1 MRGNSFSQLMNEYT
15 SHNRLFYSLVITFI
29 ITGGSGSILAQ
40 DQPLRLADFRE
51 KVIKYRQEGNQ
62 SETSKYL
69 NKIAFILWDKQ
80 DYSGA
85 LDAFAESAAI
95 NKKIRNKNALA
106 TIYQSIGLIFS
117 DQGKY
122 TESLNNLRTALDYQ
136 QQLGKER
143 GVAAGQINI
152 ATTYALMNQYKNA
165 ISETRSAMELAQEIE
180 ATQLMRTCYG
190 MLAEY
195 YEKTG
200 NTELAFKYFNLYSTF
215 EKKLNQQQIAQQET
229 ANRQKLTE
237 MELRTR
243 NAEQEKEATQAELQ
257 QTSKAL
263 EKAEATRKAQQLEI
277 DMKEL
282 TLKEQETQLENEQLI
297 RNQLIYG
304 LGFVAVLLLLT
315 GFGFIL
321 FHKKNKKLAE
331 KNREINEQAEELL
344 MSQREIKAKSND
356 LENALKEIKKK
367 NSKITDSINYAKRI
381 QEASLPG
388 VKKIQEHLPESFV
401 FFRPRNIVS
410 GDFYW
415 FHSTGEM
422 ENDFMDI
429 KESILISAVDCT
441 GHGIPGAFMSLI
453 GIELLNNIASTR
465 GIVAPDRIL
474 NELHKSVQQS
484 LRQEDTEN
492 RDGMDMGL
500 CLIHPKE
507 NSLIFAG
514 AHNPMVLIQDGE
526 VQTIKP
532 NKQAVGGMQKGKE
545 RSFTAHYIHIDR
557 PTWVYLY
564 SDGFQDQFGGA
575 EGRKFMS
582 KKLKRLLLEIHQKPM
597 AEQKE
602 ILAYTL
608 DEWKG
613 DTPQV
618 DDILVIGFKLQPWS
632 EPDENTPKPKDT
644 DVSEHQ
650 LKQVK
655 PQSRTSV

>member
-1 MRGNSFSQLMNEYT
+1 MNEYT
-15 SHNRLFYSLVITFI
+15 SHNRLFYSLVITLI
-29 ITGGSGSILAQ
+29 IVGAASSVRAQ
-40 DQPLRLADFRE
+40 DPPPGLADFRK

-62 SETSKYL
+62 SKTSKYL
-69 NKIAFILWDKQ
+69 NKIAFMLWDKK

-85 LDAFAESAAI
+85 LDAFTESAAI
-95 NKKIRNKNALA
+95 NKKIGNKNALA
-106 TIYQSIGLIFS
+106 TIYQSIGLIHS

-122 TESLNNLRTALDYQ
+122 RESLSNLRTARDYQ
-136 QQLGKER
+136 QQLGRKR
-143 GVAAGQINI
+143 GVAAEHINM
-152 ATTYALMNQYKNA
+152 ATTYALMNQYQKA
-165 ISETRSAMELAQEIE
+165 IAETRLAMELAQEIE

-195 YEKTG
+195 YENTG
-200 NTELAFKYFNLYSTF
+200 NTELTFKYFNLYSTF
-215 EKKLNQQQIAQQET
+215 EKKLNQQQIAQQE
-229 ANRQKLTE
+229 AKNQQKLTA

-243 NAEQEKEATQAELQ
+243 HAEQEKKATQAELQ

-263 EKAEATRKAQQLEI
+263 EKAEAIRKAQQLEI

-282 TLKEQETQLENEQLI
+282 ALKEQETRLENEQLV

-304 LGFVAVLLLLT
+304 LGFVAVLLMLT
-315 GFGFIL
+315 GFGFMV

-331 KNREINEQAEELL
+331 KNKEINEQAEELL

-356 LENALKEIKKK
+356 LENALEEIKKK

-381 QEASLPG
+381 QEASLPQTN
-388 VKKIQEHLPESFV
+388 KIQEHLPDSFV
-401 FFRPRNIVS
+401 FFRPRDMVS

-415 FHSTGEM
+415 FHTTEEM

-507 NSLIFAG
+507 NSLVFAG
-514 AHNPMVLIQDGE
+514 AHNPMVLIQDGKI
-526 VQTIKP
+526 QTIKAD
-532 NKQAVGGMQKGKE
+532 KQAVGGRQKEKE
-545 RSFTAHYIHIDR
+545 RRFTAHHVEIDR

-564 SDGFQDQFGGA
+564 SDGFPDQFGGA

-597 AEQKE
+597 AEQKD

-608 DEWKG
+608 DDWKG
-613 DTPQV
+613 NTPQV
-618 DDILVIGFKLQPWS
+618 DDILVIGFKLYPWS
-632 EPDENTPKPKDT
+632 EPGAKSPTPKDT
-644 DVSEHQ
+644 DVSEYQ
-650 LKQVK
+650 SEKVKQ
-655 PQSRTSV
+655 QSRTSV